1 MDMTD
6 QINIQASQIQSITK
20 RGMRYLDESGVEHF
34 INFDGCYQELIEIW
48 NHPNLREFGMSPEF
62 VDQYLELLENL
73 KIKKVIGFLSPDGGI
88 KSIIGYGS
96 GKPVISVGNVKIQLD
111 NKKDYI
117 TLREK
122 FLIRDLHFIIRF
134 FDVI

>member
-34 INFDGCYQELIEIW
+34 INFDDCYQELIEIW
-48 NHPNLREFGMSPEF
+48 NHPNVRKFNMQPRH

-88 KSIIGYGS
+88 ESIIGYGS
-96 GKPVISVGNVKIQLD
+96 GKPIISVGNVQIQLD